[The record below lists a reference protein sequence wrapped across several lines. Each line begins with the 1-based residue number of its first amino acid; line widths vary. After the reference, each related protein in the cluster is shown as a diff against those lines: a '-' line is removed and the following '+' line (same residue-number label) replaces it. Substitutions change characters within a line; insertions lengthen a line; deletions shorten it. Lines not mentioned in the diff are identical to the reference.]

1 MKRKILLLLVMTSF
15 IAVSHAQKKEKKPV
29 TGYALT
35 SVEKGGRS
43 WKEVRLV
50 DIATGEQIKQVYTSK
65 TEVEPLNARTGKPVV
80 KKEPV
85 KGEIATVTNSRVRTV
100 PGVNI
105 NTNAN
110 TNTNTNVNVV
120 VDVPKKKVV
129 NLDNELDIA
138 SGRKVKEV
146 KVYTV
151 TTDANTQVERI
162 RKDGN
167 VIIIRNAA
175 INIPAIQTYNP
186 FATNSAACAYD
197 KKHERLYYTPM
208 GIAEL
213 RYIDLKT
220 GKIYYFEGEPFGV
233 VKGSYDSQKQI
244 TRMVIASDGNGYALT
259 NDANHLIRF
268 TTGKNPEITD
278 LGALSDDET
287 KNAGRSVHGG
297 GGGGDM
303 IADASKNLYL
313 VTAGR
318 QVYKISI
325 DSKVAT
331 YLGGIKGLPKG
342 FSTNGAMVEEDS
354 KVIIA
359 SSESTVGYYRFDLN
373 TLEAEK
379 VSSSPD
385 VFNASDLANGN
396 LAFDTK
402 KKKKKDRE
410 QEEEQP
416 VVAPE
421 QPKEETITETA
432 RTVQPQEALKTGSIS
447 VYPNPVRNGY
457 FRLAFNDQP
466 AGRYQVQVVDLQGK
480 LIKAQEVNIANKMQI
495 QEFNIPELTAGGSY
509 LVKVTSV
516 ENNVSIT
523 NKIVVQ

>member
-15 IAVSHAQKKEKKPV
+15 IAVSHAQNKEKKPV

-35 SVEKGGRS
+35 AVEKGGRS

-50 DIATGEQIKQVYTSK
+50 DIGTGEQVRQVYNSK

-85 KGEIATVTNSRVRTV
+85 KGEIATVHNSRVRTITNV
-100 PGVNI
+100 
-105 NTNAN
+105 NTNTN
-110 TNTNTNVNVV
+110 TNINTNTNVNVV
-120 VDVPKKKVV
+120 VEVPKKKVV

-138 SGRKVKEV
+138 SGRKVK
-146 KVYTV
+146 VYTV
-151 TTDANTQVERI
+151 TDASPGVERI
-162 RKDGN
+162 KKDGN
-167 VIIIRNAA
+167 VIIIRSATFHG
-175 INIPAIQTYNP
+175 PAVQTYNP

-208 GIAEL
+208 GINQL
-213 RYIDLKT
+213 RYIDLKS
-220 GKIYYFEGEPFGV
+220 GKIYYFEDEPFGV

-278 LGALSDDET
+278 LGALSDDAA
-287 KNAGRSVHGG
+287 KNGSRSVHGG

-313 VTAGR
+313 ITANR

-331 YLGGIKGLPKG
+331 YMGPITGLPKG

-373 TLEAEK
+373 TLVAEK

-396 LAFDTK
+396 LAFDKK

-410 QEEEQP
+410 QEEEP
-416 VVAPE
+416 VVVAPE
-421 QPKEETITETA
+421 QPKEEPTTETA
-432 RTVQPQEALKTGSIS
+432 RTANPQETLKTGSIS

-466 AGRYQVQVVDLQGK
+466 AGRYQVQVVDMQGK
-480 LIKAQEVNIANKMQI
+480 LVKAQEVNIANKIQI

-509 LVKVTSV
+509 LVKVTST